1 MSQTLFLGQM
11 WKLDGTNLVN
21 KGDLWKSY
29 DNWTLQTTDDE
40 TYYIENTSNK
50 RILAIKDTDN
60 TVVSIK
66 NYNSTT
72 HSMWNKEFV
81 NDTNCENYFTLIH
94 PHSVE
99 VLTATTDNRLI
110 VSKGI
115 YAQGKMKLFN
125 ILSIFIHFCV
135 NNCSLTLQSSAS
147 TDLKTNENHCKS
159 KILFTYHMTKYICWG
174 LVFVLAI
181 MEMLQLLSKVI
192 DKEVWEYFTRQNM
205 IEAIML
211 IIAIAFFVI
220 QFIEDQST
228 TFQLEKSGAQEHL
241 LGWALFLAW
250 IDLTIFLARFD
261 VFGKPIYLS
270 WHVLNNVAW
279 SMIVYIPT
287 VIAFSAGFH
296 CFLKSNAVFEG
307 RWSSII
313 KTLTMLLGEYDFED
327 NFLYD
332 AVNKNMDSN
341 FSVQVGI
348 FSTDTLRCLLRMFQF
363 YKL

>member
-1 MSQTLFLGQM
+1 
-11 WKLDGTNLVN
+11 
-21 KGDLWKSY
+21 
-29 DNWTLQTTDDE
+29 
-40 TYYIENTSNK
+40 
-50 RILAIKDTDN
+50 
-60 TVVSIK
+60 
-66 NYNSTT
+66 
-72 HSMWNKEFV
+72 
-81 NDTNCENYFTLIH
+81 
-94 PHSVE
+94 
-99 VLTATTDNRLI
+99 
-110 VSKGI
+110 
-115 YAQGKMKLFN
+115 
-125 ILSIFIHFCV
+125 
-135 NNCSLTLQSSAS
+135 
-147 TDLKTNENHCKS
+147 
-159 KILFTYHMTKYICWG
+159 
-174 LVFVLAI
+174 

-192 DKEVWEYFTRQNM
+192 DKEVWEYCTRQNM
-205 IEAIML
+205 IEAVML
-211 IIAIAFFVI
+211 IVAIAFFVI

-228 TFQLEKSGAQEHL
+228 SFQSQKTGAQEHL

-307 RWSSII
+307 RWSSIV

-332 AVNKNMDSN
+332 VVKKNMDSN

-348 FSTDTLRCLLRMFQF
+348 FSTDTSRFHLRMFLI

>member
-1 MSQTLFLGQM
+1 
-11 WKLDGTNLVN
+11 
-21 KGDLWKSY
+21 
-29 DNWTLQTTDDE
+29 
-40 TYYIENTSNK
+40 
-50 RILAIKDTDN
+50 
-60 TVVSIK
+60 
-66 NYNSTT
+66 
-72 HSMWNKEFV
+72 
-81 NDTNCENYFTLIH
+81 
-94 PHSVE
+94 
-99 VLTATTDNRLI
+99 
-110 VSKGI
+110 
-115 YAQGKMKLFN
+115 
-125 ILSIFIHFCV
+125 
-135 NNCSLTLQSSAS
+135 
-147 TDLKTNENHCKS
+147 
-159 KILFTYHMTKYICWG
+159 
-174 LVFVLAI
+174 

-192 DKEVWEYFTRQNM
+192 DKEVWEYCTRQNM
-205 IEAIML
+205 IEAVML
-211 IIAIAFFVI
+211 IVAIAFFVI
-220 QFIEDQST
+220 QFIEDRSTSFQS
-228 TFQLEKSGAQEHL
+228 EKSGAQEHL

-307 RWSSII
+307 RWSSIV

-332 AVNKNMDSN
+332 VVKKNMDSN

-348 FSTDTLRCLLRMFQF
+348 FSTDTSRFHLRMFLI